1 MTAALS
7 PRQPRTYA
15 VAMTTRDASTPPTI
29 APAEADLV
37 ARLRAGDER
46 AYETLVREQGP
57 RMLAVARRMLRQ
69 EDDALDALQDAF
81 VSAFRSIDRFE
92 GNSALGTW
100 LHRITVNAALMKLR
114 RQQRDPKRSIDDML
128 PRYIEDGHMDRPVP
142 AWSLTAEQLLSRKE
156 SRELVRRSIDELP
169 DDYREVLLL
178 RDIEQLD
185 TAETA
190 EALGIR
196 SGAVKTRL
204 HRARQALRAVL
215 DPHMRQ
221 EAI

>member
-92 GNSALGTW
+92 GNS
-100 LHRITVNAALMKLR
+100 ALMKLR

>member
-1 MTAALS
+1 VTAALS

-92 GNSALGTW
+92 GNS
-100 LHRITVNAALMKLR
+100 ALMKLR